1 MERIISLYLLAPC
14 FHTSLLVLYALSTN
28 SFSRFHTCSIAISVS
43 VGPIFVNQH
52 ISGTSEIFCRLHVT
66 HGCDFVLLWRR
77 CDTLCTS
84 GLWMTS
90 HLHMARVTATRKV
103 YSQSDSTGNSVDL
116 TPYTQTDP
124 PGVSTG
130 TGTESDIYDRVVL
143 LCPRRMR
150 GALSDTAN
158 RPSVC
163 PRALGAHL
171 PEAIGT
177 LAACSLT
184 MCGLRT
190 RQRTDVGPPRVK
202 LPSAGGI
209 YRVAAPAAIT
219 CFTCAITV

>member
-1 MERIISLYLLAPC
+1 
-14 FHTSLLVLYALSTN
+14 
-28 SFSRFHTCSIAISVS
+28 
-43 VGPIFVNQH
+43 
-52 ISGTSEIFCRLHVT
+52 
-66 HGCDFVLLWRR
+66 
-77 CDTLCTS
+77 
-84 GLWMTS
+84 
-90 HLHMARVTATRKV
+90 MARVTATRKV

-130 TGTESDIYDRVVL
+130 TGAESDIYDCVVL

-190 RQRTDVGPPRVK
+190 RPRTDVGPPRVK
-202 LPSAGGI
+202 LPSAGGRHI
-209 YRVAAPAAIT
+209 SCRRPGSDNLFYMYDHSMKMVGPEKQQNVARDSALHHLIKISVET
-219 CFTCAITV
+219 

>member
-1 MERIISLYLLAPC
+1 
-14 FHTSLLVLYALSTN
+14 
-28 SFSRFHTCSIAISVS
+28 
-43 VGPIFVNQH
+43 
-52 ISGTSEIFCRLHVT
+52 
-66 HGCDFVLLWRR
+66 
-77 CDTLCTS
+77 
-84 GLWMTS
+84 
-90 HLHMARVTATRKV
+90 MARVTATRKV

-130 TGTESDIYDRVVL
+130 TGTESDIYDCVVL

-163 PRALGAHL
+163 PRALGTHL
-171 PEAIGT
+171 SEAIGT

-190 RQRTDVGPPRVK
+190 RPRTDVGPPRVK
-202 LPSAGGI
+202 LPSAAGGHTSCRRPGSNNLF
-209 YRVAAPAAIT
+209 YMYDHSMKMVGPEKQQNVARDSALHHLIKISVET
-219 CFTCAITV
+219 